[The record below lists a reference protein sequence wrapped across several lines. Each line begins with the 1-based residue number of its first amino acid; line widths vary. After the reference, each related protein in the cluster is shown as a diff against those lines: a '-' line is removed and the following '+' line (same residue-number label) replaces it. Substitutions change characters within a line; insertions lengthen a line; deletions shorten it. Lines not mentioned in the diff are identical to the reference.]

1 MEQNINISEILKDK
15 PVGLKFYSNTFGYIS
30 FNGVHKDKV
39 YFFSEDTNAHSVKPN
54 GKMYDGGECIIFP
67 SKEMRDWEKF
77 SWKKGDVLVSKDR
90 EVHIIF
96 EKFED
101 DAFTK
106 FRGKYYLWN
115 ECYNEEVFQMET
127 SVFEKASDDDAQTYI
142 NNINKCFGGKLNRET
157 LEIEKAQPEFK
168 DGDIVVAEEDNYY
181 DRVIFIAA
189 IKDDIVSKALINVR
203 YEDYE
208 VYYNEYRFGRNR
220 NFRLATDSE
229 KQQLFEALAKEG
241 KAWDSEK
248 KQIVDLK
255 PAFEIGK
262 LYVFNEQDEDGEL
275 TIIGKLIDKNESE
288 DTLTFGNQYEIEN
301 EKFVTDQTFD
311 LRISVNKELR
321 EATENE
327 VELFNKHYAIWKKE
341 KEAKEQP
348 AFKPFDK
355 VLVRCGEK
363 FKWLP
368 AFFVRDRGEDF
379 AARYNVLPLHSGKAA
394 DFTQCIPYEGHEN
407 FAFTDYDFVDLPF

>member
-1 MEQNINISEILKDK
+1 METKINIADILKDK

-106 FRGKYYLWN
+106 FRGKHYLWN

-157 LEIEKAQPEFK
+157 LEIEKP
-168 DGDIVVAEEDNYY
+168 
-181 DRVIFIAA
+181 
-189 IKDDIVSKALINVR
+189 
-203 YEDYE
+203 
-208 VYYNEYRFGRNR
+208 
-220 NFRLATDSE
+220 
-229 KQQLFEALAKEG
+229 
-241 KAWDSEK
+241 
-248 KQIVDLK
+248 
-255 PAFEIGK
+255 
-262 LYVFNEQDEDGEL
+262 
-275 TIIGKLIDKNESE
+275 
-288 DTLTFGNQYEIEN
+288 
-301 EKFVTDQTFD
+301 
-311 LRISVNKELR
+311 
-321 EATENE
+321 
-327 VELFNKHYAIWKKE
+327 
-341 KEAKEQP
+341 
-348 AFKPFDK
+348 
-355 VLVRCGEK
+355 
-363 FKWLP
+363 
-368 AFFVRDRGEDF
+368 
-379 AARYNVLPLHSGKAA
+379 
-394 DFTQCIPYEGHEN
+394 
-407 FAFTDYDFVDLPF
+407 